1 MSATLETFQYGLITA
16 REFRLFKFVP
26 SASPQYDIA
35 IEVKTVSTKPEE
47 RPTYDAL
54 SYVCGDTQDKVSIL
68 ANGAILR
75 IYRSLYGVLRE
86 LQEAGVSA
94 LLWADAICI
103 NQDDLKEKGKQVA
116 MMGLL
121 YSGAR
126 LVHVFLGG
134 DFVSSTLTAETVTSL
149 AERFSDPMPP
159 SLITRDYQKARG
171 LPTQQ
176 DPVWPDL
183 RELFSRPWFR
193 RLWVMQEAAL
203 GQQVVVHWNRSI
215 IHLEVLISLVKGIH
229 RMDMQFLLSL
239 PEESEQTT
247 WTTLLQIDRM
257 RGRETFSSLVKIL
270 YVTRMKQCSEPLDR
284 IFAWR
289 WMLPK
294 HVNEQITLRYDV
306 YDKQNYWLSYVEL
319 GHIALAEYP
328 NLLTLPMACTHTR
341 ISQLPSWCSNLES
354 DFDCSA
360 YARPAFKAG
369 GERTIGAHIASSRH
383 GRQILLRGL
392 KVSEVKDVVLER
404 YKGNTTDMKVNR
416 DNAAMA
422 LRYISE
428 CFSFRESSAQEGHSL
443 DELLRTLVVDEI
455 YVSEQTK
462 ATDAELQQYFQTF
475 FEYLCV
481 CLDSPPGT
489 WLPFD
494 QAQGQK
500 IARMTK
506 EFPYANIGR
515 RVIRTR
521 CGRYGNAHHTV
532 QAGDL
537 ICVFEGA
544 SAPFV
549 LRRNSHDCVYKFV
562 GDAWVSGLM
571 NGEALELGL
580 MEEEFLIE

>member
-1 MSATLETFQYGLITA
+1 MPTGGPRPRYSDHLRHLIGNCIASGVPPLDIAAHFNVSNQWVYDLRLTYECYGLLLKVFYGT
-16 REFRLFKFVP
+16 RL
-26 SASPQYDIA
+26 
-35 IEVKTVSTKPEE
+35 
-47 RPTYDAL
+47 
-54 SYVCGDTQDKVSIL
+54 
-68 ANGAILR
+68 
-75 IYRSLYGVLRE
+75 
-86 LQEAGVSA
+86 
-94 LLWADAICI
+94 
-103 NQDDLKEKGKQVA
+103 
-116 MMGLL
+116 
-121 YSGAR
+121 
-126 LVHVFLGG
+126 
-134 DFVSSTLTAETVTSL
+134 
-149 AERFSDPMPP
+149 
-159 SLITRDYQKARG
+159 
-171 LPTQQ
+171 
-176 DPVWPDL
+176 
-183 RELFSRPWFR
+183 
-193 RLWVMQEAAL
+193 
-203 GQQVVVHWNRSI
+203 
-215 IHLEVLISLVKGIH
+215 
-229 RMDMQFLLSL
+229 
-239 PEESEQTT
+239 
-247 WTTLLQIDRM
+247 
-257 RGRETFSSLVKIL
+257 
-270 YVTRMKQCSEPLDR
+270 KQCSEPLDR

-294 HVNEQITLRYDV
+294 HVTEQITLRYDV

-354 DFDCSA
+354 DFDCFA

-369 GERTIGAHIASSRH
+369 GERTIGAHIASSWH

-392 KVSEVKDVVLER
+392 KVSEVKDVVRER
-404 YKGNTTDMKVNR
+404 YKGNANWKANR
-416 DNAAMA
+416 DDAAMA

-443 DELLRTLVVDEI
+443 GELLRTLVVDEI
-455 YVSEQTK
+455 YASEQTK

-494 QAQGQK
+494 QAQGRK
-500 IARMTK
+500 IARMSR
-506 EFPYANIGR
+506 EFQYANMGR

-537 ICVFEGA
+537 ICVFEGVY
-544 SAPFV
+544 APFV